1 MKDTYFFSHDA
12 NALTDTKILNMRADY
27 GLEGYGLFWA
37 IIEQLRCEENYSLP
51 RNKNTYRAIKMNT
64 NTSIDVGDYI
74 DDCIGEY
81 GLFEASEDG
90 MSFYS
95 NSLKRRMAIKDEK
108 KMRRS
113 VAGKKGA
120 EKRWNESN
128 NSTEDSNA
136 IKNNN
141 NAIKEDSNAITKPSE
156 KMANDSKGKESKV
169 KESKRKEEEIKKEEK
184 PATAASNWIT
194 EYESNI
200 GLITPMVIEEVESYE
215 LSDEVVIEAIKEA
228 VRSGVRMPKYI
239 CRILEDFKANNIKT
253 RADVEAR
260 RIERSSRLHNKDKPT
275 SAYVNP
281 VQIQNEYGDL
291 DRFYANRD

>member
-128 NSTEDSNA
+128 NSAEDSNA

-156 KMANDSKGKESKV
+156 KMANDSKVKESIRKESKV
-169 KESKRKEEEIKKEEK
+169 KEKKVESS
-184 PATAASNWIT
+184 AANWIS

-200 GLITPMVIEEVESYE
+200 GLVTPMIVEEIESYE

-228 VRSGVRMPKYI
+228 VKSGVRMPRYI
-239 CRILEDFKANNIKT
+239 CRILEDFKANNVKT
-253 RADVEAR
+253 KADVEAR
-260 RIERSSRLHNKDKPT
+260 RIERSRLHNKDKPT
-275 SAYVNP
+275 IATNAYFNP
-281 VQIQNEYGDL
+281 EQMQNEYGDL

>member
-37 IIEQLRCEENYSLP
+37 IVEQLRCEENYSLP
-51 RNKNTYRAIKMNT
+51 RNRNTFRAIKINT
-64 NTSIDVGDYI
+64 NTSIDVEKYI
-74 DDCIGEY
+74 NDCINEY
-81 GLFEASEDG
+81 RLFEETDDG
-90 MSFYS
+90 LSFYS
-95 NSLKRRMAIKDEK
+95 VSLKRRMAIKDEK

-128 NSTEDSNA
+128 NSEENSNA

-141 NAIKEDSNAITKPSE
+141 NAIEKNSNAITKPSE
-156 KMANDSKGKESKV
+156 KMANDSKVKESIRKESKV
-169 KESKRKEEEIKKEEK
+169 KEKKVDSS
-184 PATAASNWIT
+184 AANWIA

-200 GLITPMVIEEVESYE
+200 GLITPMVVEEVESYE

-228 VRSGVRMPKYI
+228 VRNGVRMPKYI
-239 CRILEDFKANNIKT
+239 CRILEDFRANNIKT
-253 RADVEAR
+253 KADVEAR
-260 RIERSSRLHNKDKPT
+260 RIERNRLHNKDKPIT
-275 SAYVNP
+275 NATNAYFNP
-281 VQIQNEYGDL
+281 DQMQNEYRDL

>member
-51 RNKNTYRAIKMNT
+51 RNKNTYRAIKINT
-64 NTSIDVGDYI
+64 NTSIDVDKYI
-74 DDCIGEY
+74 NDCISEY
-81 GLFEASEDG
+81 GLFEMSEDSL
-90 MSFYS
+90 SFYS

-128 NSTEDSNA
+128 NSAEDSNA
-136 IKNNN
+136 IKNNS
-141 NAIKEDSNAITKPSE
+141 NAIEENNNAITKPPE
-156 KMANDSKGKESKV
+156 KMANDSKVKESIRKESKV
-169 KESKRKEEEIKKEEK
+169 KEKKVDSS
-184 PATAASNWIT
+184 AANWIA

-200 GLITPMVIEEVESYE
+200 GLITPMIVEAIDSYE
-215 LSDEVVIEAIKEA
+215 LSDEVVIEAVKEA
-228 VRSGVRMPKYI
+228 VKSGVRMPKYI

-253 RADVEAR
+253 KADVEAR
-260 RIERSSRLHNKDKPT
+260 RIERSRLHNKDKPT

>member
-128 NSTEDSNA
+128 NSAEDSNT

-141 NAIKEDSNAITKPSE
+141 NAIKEDSNAITKPSK
-156 KMANDSKGKESKV
+156 KMANDSKVKESIRKESKV
-169 KESKRKEEEIKKEEK
+169 KEKKVESS
-184 PATAASNWIT
+184 AANWIS

-200 GLITPMVIEEVESYE
+200 GLITPMIVEAIDSYE

-228 VRSGVRMPKYI
+228 VKSGVRMPKYI
-239 CRILEDFKANNIKT
+239 CRILEDFKANNIRTK
-253 RADVEAR
+253 ADVEAR
-260 RIERSSRLHNKDKPT
+260 RIERSRLHNKDKPT
-275 SAYVNP
+275 TATNAYFNP
-281 VQIQNEYGDL
+281 TQIQNEYGDL
-291 DRFYANRD
+291 DRFYANKD

>member
-1 MKDTYFFSHDA
+1 MIP
-12 NALTDTKILNMRADY
+12 AL
-27 GLEGYGLFWA
+27 GEGST
-37 IIEQLRCEENYSLP
+37 IIQRTLDEGS
-51 RNKNTYRAIKMNT
+51 T
-64 NTSIDVGDYI
+64 NT
-74 DDCIGEY
+74 
-81 GLFEASEDG
+81 
-90 MSFYS
+90 
-95 NSLKRRMAIKDEK
+95 RRTFAPNRIEK
-108 KMRRS
+108 NRI
-113 VAGKKGA
+113 
-120 EKRWNESN
+120 EKN
-128 NSTEDSNA
+128 
-136 IKNNN
+136 K
-141 NAIKEDSNAITKPSE
+141 
-156 KMANDSKGKESKV
+156 
-169 KESKRKEEEIKKEEK
+169 KEEEEAEEKTEESVDIKNDGKVKEEK
-184 PATAASNWIT
+184 PATATSNWIT